1 MPQEMRFAPLFSG
14 SSGNSIYIGC
24 GNTHILTDAGMSGS
38 RITAE
43 LAKIGVTPDM
53 LSGIIATHEHSDHI
67 KGVGI
72 LSRKYDLP
80 IYATEGTWQGMDKL
94 IGAVSAKNRRVL
106 TPEQDF
112 YIGDLN
118 VTPFAT
124 PHDAN
129 EPIGLSFACGCARFS
144 IATDIGCVRAGWLNH
159 VLGSDAVLLESNY
172 DPDMLKAGSYPYD
185 LKRRI
190 LSNRGHLCNEDAG
203 KCAAE
208 LARAGAR
215 HIILGHLSRENNFP
229 ELALRC
235 CLDALRAQGV
245 DPQTDVRVDVAS
257 RDGIT
262 GIFGISAEF

>member
-53 LSGIIATHEHSDHI
+53 LSGIIATHEHTDHI

-129 EPIGLSFACGCARFS
+129 EPIGLSFTCGCARFS

-159 VLGSDAVLLESNY
+159 VLGSAAVLLESNY

-208 LARAGAR
+208 LVRAGAK

>member
-1 MPQEMRFAPLFSG
+1 M
-14 SSGNSIYIGC
+14 
-24 GNTHILTDAGMSGS
+24 
-38 RITAE
+38 
-43 LAKIGVTPDM
+43 
-53 LSGIIATHEHSDHI
+53 
-67 KGVGI
+67 
-72 LSRKYDLP
+72 
-80 IYATEGTWQGMDKL
+80 
-94 IGAVSAKNRRVL
+94 
-106 TPEQDF
+106 
-112 YIGDLN
+112 
-118 VTPFAT
+118 
-124 PHDAN
+124 
-129 EPIGLSFACGCARFS
+129 
-144 IATDIGCVRAGWLNH
+144 RAGWLNH

-257 RDGIT
+257 RDGVT